1 MMVGLGT
8 PRPALL
14 TTEEINMAKYYS
26 DEELLDK
33 IRYLADS
40 GESYE
45 RVSELV
51 EERFNQKDKQR
62 EHINARLN
70 EAANII
76 GHNTISESMMYE

>member
-1 MMVGLGT
+1 
-8 PRPALL
+8 
-14 TTEEINMAKYYS
+14 MAKYYS

-40 GESYE
+40 GDSYE

-51 EERFNQKDKQR
+51 EERFAQKDKQR
-62 EHINARLN
+62 EHINARLQ

-76 GHNTISESMMYE
+76 GHNTISECMMYE

>member
-1 MMVGLGT
+1 
-8 PRPALL
+8 
-14 TTEEINMAKYYS
+14 MAKYYS

-45 RVSELV
+45 KVSELV

-62 EHINARLN
+62 EFINARLN

-76 GHNTISESMMYE
+76 GHNTSSECMQYE

>member
-1 MMVGLGT
+1 M
-8 PRPALL
+8 
-14 TTEEINMAKYYS
+14 NMAKYYT

-45 RVSELV
+45 RVSELI
-51 EERFNQKDKQR
+51 EERFAQKDKQR
-62 EHINARLN
+62 EFINARLN

-76 GHNTISESMMYE
+76 GHNTISECMMYE

>member
-1 MMVGLGT
+1 
-8 PRPALL
+8 
-14 TTEEINMAKYYS
+14 MAKYYT

-40 GESYE
+40 DEPYE

-51 EERFNQKDKQR
+51 EERFAQKDKQR
-62 EHINARLN
+62 EFINARLN

-76 GHNTISESMMYE
+76 GHNTISECMMYE

>member
-1 MMVGLGT
+1 
-8 PRPALL
+8 
-14 TTEEINMAKYYS
+14 MAKYYS

-76 GHNTISESMMYE
+76 GHNTISECMQYE

>member
-1 MMVGLGT
+1 M
-8 PRPALL
+8 
-14 TTEEINMAKYYS
+14 EIFIMAKYYS

-40 GESYE
+40 GDSYE

-51 EERFNQKDKQR
+51 EERFAQKDKQR
-62 EHINARLN
+62 EHINARLQ

-76 GHNTISESMMYE
+76 GHNTISECMMYE

>member
-1 MMVGLGT
+1 
-8 PRPALL
+8 
-14 TTEEINMAKYYS
+14 MAKYYS

-40 GESYE
+40 GDSYE

-51 EERFNQKDKQR
+51 EERFAQKDKQR
-62 EHINARLN
+62 EYINARLQ

-76 GHNTISESMMYE
+76 GHNTIDECMMYD

>member
-1 MMVGLGT
+1 
-8 PRPALL
+8 
-14 TTEEINMAKYYS
+14 MATKYYT

-51 EERFNQKDKQR
+51 EERFAQKDKVR

-76 GHNTISESMMYE
+76 GHNTISECMMYE

>member
-1 MMVGLGT
+1 
-8 PRPALL
+8 
-14 TTEEINMAKYYS
+14 MAKYYS

-62 EHINARLN
+62 EFINARLN

-76 GHNTISESMMYE
+76 GHNTISECMQYE

>member
-1 MMVGLGT
+1 
-8 PRPALL
+8 
-14 TTEEINMAKYYS
+14 MATKYYT

-51 EERFNQKDKQR
+51 EERFAQKDKVR

>member
-1 MMVGLGT
+1 M
-8 PRPALL
+8 
-14 TTEEINMAKYYS
+14 EIFIMAKYYS

-40 GESYE
+40 GDSYE

-51 EERFNQKDKQR
+51 EERFAQKDKQR
-62 EHINARLN
+62 EHINARLQ

-76 GHNTISESMMYE
+76 GHNTISECMMYD